1 MSERQRWR
9 AAPAKVKVKLLYEV
23 FPVHLKQLAAFQ
35 RDWADVCQSRFVNPP
50 VRFLAPL
57 AWLAE
62 ACSNLDKCLR
72 KDSGFEDEAWESPY
86 SYGSASHAKDS
97 RNGSNSW
104 LDRFLFQK
112 KQFLEQSHT
121 VLWHAQTQ
129 RLKHS
134 SRREDLE
141 DDLRFLI
148 KGLAM
153 EYAALF
159 ALTRYVPAVPLPD
172 PSGAGRDTASK
183 WYAQGGGFRVYSSAA
198 GRSYALQDPGRVQAR
213 VLQDTAFA
221 AALEACGRR
230 LFDVLPGVFAE
241 FNNQVQASFTTLTHN
256 MRQLAADVHGNE
268 QVLPARYFKK
278 TDKATSFRAMNDL
291 CQYYTDERPATV
303 FAMNLPRNG
312 HTTCVATPDRERGVC
327 RGVGTQSGTST
338 AAVVLHPCGGSEA
351 WFLHR
356 WNRLFNA
363 VDEERFRTYMGKLL
377 ALGDPLDFCVDVQE
391 NAPEAVL
398 FYIRSILDAVAREH
412 FTPGTHGSALQQAL
426 RTLHSPTAAS
436 GAFLKDTGWLGTVTR
451 FTVV

>member
-23 FPVHLKQLAAFQ
+23 FPVQVKQLEAFQ
-35 RDWADVCQSRFVNPP
+35 RDWTVVCQPRVFNPP
-50 VRFLAPL
+50 VRFLGPL
-57 AWLAE
+57 AWLADS
-62 ACSNLDKCLR
+62 CFHLDECLR

-86 SYGSASHAKDS
+86 AYGSAHAQDS

-121 VLWHAQTQ
+121 VVWHAQTQ
-129 RLKHS
+129 RLRNTN
-134 SRREDLE
+134 RREVLE
-141 DDLRFLI
+141 DDLQLLI
-148 KGLAM
+148 KKLAM

-172 PSGAGRDTASK
+172 PSAAGRDTASK

-198 GRSYALQDPGRVQAR
+198 GRSYALQDPGRVQTR
-213 VLQDTAFA
+213 VLQDTVFA

-241 FNNQVQASFTTLTHN
+241 FNNQVQASLTTLAVN
-256 MRQLAADVHGNE
+256 MRELVADVHGNE

-278 TDKATSFRAMNDL
+278 TDKATSLLAMNNL
-291 CQYYTDERPATV
+291 CGYYKEERPVTV
-303 FAMNLPRNG
+303 FAMNLSRNG
-312 HTTCVATPDRERGVC
+312 HRTCVATPDRERGVS
-327 RGVGTQSGTST
+327 RGVGGTST
-338 AAVVLHPCGGSEA
+338 AAVVLHPCEGSEA
-351 WFLHR
+351 WFLHM
-356 WNRLFNA
+356 WNRLFCA
-363 VDEERFRTYMGKLL
+363 ADEERFRSYMGKLL
-377 ALGDPLDFCVDVQE
+377 ALADPLDFCVDVQE

-398 FYIRSILDAVAREH
+398 FYVRSILDAVAREH
-412 FTPGTHGSALQQAL
+412 FTPGAHGSALQQAL

-436 GAFLKDTGWLGTVTR
+436 GAFLKDTGWLGTVTG